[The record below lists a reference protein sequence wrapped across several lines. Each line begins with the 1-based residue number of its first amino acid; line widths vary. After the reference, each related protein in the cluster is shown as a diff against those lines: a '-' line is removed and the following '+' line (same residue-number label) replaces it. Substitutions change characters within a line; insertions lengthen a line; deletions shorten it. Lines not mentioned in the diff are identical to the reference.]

1 MGRNTSPI
9 KEKFAVQVTKKDG
22 GKFIHG
28 TYKSKEEAEK
38 FVKWYKTGDL
48 RTTKKI

>member
-38 FVKWYKTGDL
+38 FVKIKL
-48 RTTKKI
+48 VI